1 MISLLLLFHIT
12 TVVAHPQATLLP
24 KNPSLYFE
32 YIDNLSLQTNHYTVI
47 TEIDLLDITAH
58 ILGIARA
65 CVHEIQCETRTTILK
80 RIYTSVIRILQQIF
94 NLTESIPPHQHDREA
109 YNIHNG
115 LSEKVKI
122 VQELRNYAISIPNSS
137 MIIQWNLIE
146 ASIDAQIEAC
156 LTIIDVIESFLD
168 KRISP

>member
-1 MISLLLLFHIT
+1 MISLLFLLHIT

-24 KNPSLYFE
+24 KHPGLYFE
-32 YIDNLSLQTNHYTVI
+32 YIGNLSLQTNHYTVI
-47 TEIDLLDITAH
+47 TENNLQDITVDTHTTHAH

-80 RIYTSVIRILQQIF
+80 RKYTSVIRILQQIF
-94 NLTESIPPHQHDREA
+94 NLTESTPPHQHDREA

-115 LSEKVKI
+115 LSEEVKI

-156 LTIIDVIESFLD
+156 LTIVEVLE
-168 KRISP
+168 

>member
-80 RIYTSVIRILQQIF
+80 RKYTSVIRILQQ
-94 NLTESIPPHQHDREA
+94 NKRKSEDCSRTTELCNQHTQLQHDNTME
-109 YNIHNG
+109 
-115 LSEKVKI
+115 
-122 VQELRNYAISIPNSS
+122 PNR
-137 MIIQWNLIE
+137 
-146 ASIDAQIEAC
+146 
-156 LTIIDVIESFLD
+156 SFY
-168 KRISP
+168 RRTN